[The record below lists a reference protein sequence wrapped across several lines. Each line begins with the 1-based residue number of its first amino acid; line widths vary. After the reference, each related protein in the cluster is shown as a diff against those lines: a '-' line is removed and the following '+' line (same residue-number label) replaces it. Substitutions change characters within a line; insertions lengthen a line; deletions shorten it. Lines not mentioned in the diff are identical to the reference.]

1 MRLRRI
7 GCQRP
12 MYTIRKLER
21 PQRRMLSPIARS
33 GHIHE
38 SRYNCYIH
46 KQNSECS
53 NQESCIPHGDG
64 NQCWRWK
71 NLFYCPLTIR
81 LVYLH
86 QVCGPEWAAKT
97 LPASVISMILCV
109 CVITEDTRI
118 QTQNTHTDM
127 HACKVPWWLVVS
139 LASPFYQFTHWIG
152 RANDAFNHFFVAWF
166 HVALSLLIIMRM
178 VVSASSCATTAMVK
192 KCCVP
197 NSNFCGKCVDVHV
210 CVWNC
215 LIVLWIFETV

>member
-38 SRYNCYIH
+38 IRYNCYIH

-97 LPASVISMILCV
+97 LPASVTSMILCV
-109 CVITEDTRI
+109 CHYGRPPHA
-118 QTQNTHTDM
+118 NPKHTHS
-127 HACKVPWWLVVS
+127 HARMQS
-139 LASPFYQFTHWIG
+139 AMMIG
-152 RANDAFNHFFVAWF
+152 RVIGEPFLPIH
-166 HVALSLLIIMRM
+166 SLNW
-178 VVSASSCATTAMVK
+178 
-192 KCCVP
+192 P
-197 NSNFCGKCVDVHV
+197 GK
-210 CVWNC
+210 WR
-215 LIVLWIFETV
+215 F

>member
-1 MRLRRI
+1 MYSTRRR
-7 GCQRP
+7 QP
-12 MYTIRKLER
+12 VLEVKK
-21 PQRRMLSPIARS
+21 PILLSSHHSSSVVASSLWPRVS
-33 GHIHE
+33 GKNA
-38 SRYNCYIH
+38 SGLGYIH
-46 KQNSECS
+46 
-53 NQESCIPHGDG
+53 D
-64 NQCWRWK
+64 
-71 NLFYCPLTIR
+71 F
-81 LVYLH
+81 
-86 QVCGPEWAAKT
+86 VC
-97 LPASVISMILCV
+97 VCV
-109 CVITEDTRI
+109 CVITEDTRM
-118 QTQNTHTDM
+118 QTQNTHTVM

-178 VVSASSCATTAMVK
+178 VVSASSCATTETVK